1 VDLLEHRGYI
11 AEGEPGVEPPESED
25 IARLLAEAKSG
36 DPIGFDRLFRC
47 TARWRR
53 QLVRFYLSW
62 LPDEPDTLEELV
74 AMTLFQAVLTY
85 DDCRGSFV
93 AWYRFLLRRAVY
105 RAHLEWRR
113 RHAILVTF
121 SELGSESIDGEDRQH
136 DVVPDSVYL
145 DEGIR
150 EWVRLSHLVDRLHAM
165 ARVVLDRQLLQ
176 IYELCFRMG
185 LPHQEVARRLG
196 ISRHAVARQVMQ
208 VRKALIPLIRHGL

>member
-1 VDLLEHRGYI
+1 MLEASGYI
-11 AEGEPGVEPPESED
+11 VEGEPNAETPEIGD
-25 IARLLAEAKSG
+25 IDRLLAEAQSG
-36 DPIGFDRLFRC
+36 DPLGFDRLFRR
-47 TARWRR
+47 TERWRR

-74 AMTLFQAVLTY
+74 AVTFFQAVMTY
-85 DDCRGSFV
+85 DDCRGPFV

-150 EWVRLSHLVDRLHAM
+150 ERVRLSHLVDRLHTI
-165 ARVVLDRQLLQ
+165 ARLVLDHQLLQ

-208 VRKALIPLIRHGL
+208 VRKALIPLIRQGL

>member
-1 VDLLEHRGYI
+1 LEPSGYI
-11 AEGEPGVEPPESED
+11 VDGEPTAESLGSED
-25 IARLLAEAKSG
+25 IARLLAEAQSG
-36 DPIGFDRLFRC
+36 DSTAFDRLFQR
-47 TARWRR
+47 TACWRR

-62 LPDEPDTLEELV
+62 LPDEPDTLDELV
-74 AMTLFQAVLTY
+74 AVTLFQAVLTY

-105 RAHLEWRR
+105 RAHLEWRQ

-121 SELGSESIDGEDRQH
+121 SELGSESIEGEDQH
-136 DVVPDSVYL
+136 DDVVPDAVYL

-150 EWVRLSHLVDRLHAM
+150 ERVRLSHLVDRLHAM

-176 IYELCFRMG
+176 IYELCFQMG